1 MKILCRLG
9 WHEADRD
16 EIYNEGYYFSACIRC
31 HRDMIR
37 FGGAWQL
44 IPAGHRVAWRK
55 GRGTHS
61 IEPDFG
67 RFLPVLVAECR
78 LPALRA
84 ALGVAPVDRDRALP
98 ARQMGRDAHGR
109 A

>member
-16 EIYNEGYYFSACIRC
+16 EVYNEGFYFSTCFRC

-37 FGGAWQL
+37 LGGAWRL
-44 IPAGHRVAWRK
+44 VPAGHRVAWRK
-55 GRGTHS
+55 ERRSHS
-61 IEPDFG
+61 AEPDPVTF
-67 RFLPVLVAECR
+67 RPVLIAECR
-78 LPALRA
+78 LPEPRTASNAVRA
-84 ALGVAPVDRDRALP
+84 PE
-98 ARQMGRDAHGR
+98 MGRNAYGR